1 MGNTLPEIVAIA
13 DGFVSLGLV
22 IYLLFYDRKENK
34 AERAATLKK
43 DEAQQAE
50 LKAARDAHIATIKQH
65 NEDYA
70 GLLEKSLVAL
80 RDMAGVQKD
89 HLTQMENRII
99 NRFASEIE
107 KLKNN

>member
-1 MGNTLPEIVAIA
+1 MEELPKIFDII
-13 DGFVSLGLV
+13 DGLVSLSIVL
-22 IYLLFYDRKENK
+22 YLLFYDRKENK
-34 AERAATLKK
+34 AARAEEKEK
-43 DEAQQAE
+43 DKEQAAE
-50 LKAARDAHIATIKQH
+50 LKAAREAHIATIKQH

-99 NRFASEIE
+99 NRFAAEIE
-107 KLKNN
+107 KLKNKQ